1 MLPPLDTPPAATTVL
16 DIQHEVFP
24 EFFSRAELAY
34 RRRVY
39 GWTVRKS
46 RIVITISEHAR
57 QGLVERLHLDP
68 SRVRA
73 IHLAVDHERFT
84 PGAGSVAG
92 EPVPALPRERAGSTR
107 TTSGCSTAYAE
118 VRRERPDLRLVLTG
132 AGHDRL
138 TLPDG
143 AESRGH
149 VTLDELVDLYRSAA
163 ALVYPSLY
171 EGFGIPCVEAMAC
184 GCPVAASDVASIPE
198 VCGDAA
204 VYFDPF
210 DPESIA
216 EGIRAVLDR
225 PPSGGIERAA
235 RLHLGRVRPRAT
247 TRSTRSWRRPSDR
260 EPLEVGVDE
269 QPDEPLEVDRRR
281 PAQSRLRLRGVA
293 DEVVQLGSAA
303 AQRLVDVDVLAPVE
317 ADVAERQLDQLLHAV
332 GDAARDHVV
341 VRLVLPEHQRHRAHV
356 VAGVAPVAT
365 RVEVA
370 EPELAREPER
380 DRRRRVRD
388 LPR

>member
-1 MLPPLDTPPAATTVL
+1 VVGISLLTLVPGVVGGSETYARELCKALARIGRLEYQAFVPVIAADAGDGLPATVVRQYRASRSMPGRMAAMSLAAVAPGRLRRALRTDELDAIHFPLSVMLPPLDTPPAATTVL

-68 SRVRA
+68 DCVRA
-73 IHLAVDHERFT
+73 IHLAVDHARFT
-84 PGAGSVAG
+84 PGAGSVAREAG
-92 EPVPALPRERAGSTR
+92 DARPQDRVAFGAPGGRARFLLYPANAWKHKNHERLFA
-107 TTSGCSTAYAE
+107 AYAE

-138 TLPDG
+138 TLPKG

-149 VTLDELVDLYRSAA
+149 VTLDELVELYRSAA

-204 VYFDPF
+204 VYFDPL

-216 EGIRAVLDR
+216 EGIHVVLDR

-235 RLHLGRVRPRAT
+235 RYTWDECA
-247 TRSTRSWRRPSDR
+247 RRH
-260 EPLEVGVDE
+260 
-269 QPDEPLEVDRRR
+269 
-281 PAQSRLRLRGVA
+281 
-293 DEVVQLGSAA
+293 DEVY
-303 AQRLVDVDVLAPVE
+303 E
-317 ADVAERQLDQLLHAV
+317 
-332 GDAARDHVV
+332 
-341 VRLVLPEHQRHRAHV
+341 
-356 VAGVAPVAT
+356 
-365 RVEVA
+365 
-370 EPELAREPER
+370 ELAAT
-380 DRRRRVRD
+380 V
-388 LPR
+388 